1 MSGISGNPLQARQE
15 IEQHHIIIP
24 QFDYASWRN
33 NIDEAI
39 ERDVGRRTLS
49 RTDILLEDIVMLL
62 TSNRYRRGPR
72 RFFESNRQYYE
83 EGIRNAVQRDMPLE
97 FVLPSFPVKCF
108 NPLKV
113 RRRTPDLAEVGCL
126 SRLYSLCRDI
136 EQIYQPGAMVI
147 LVTDG
152 LVYAPI
158 FREPIAH
165 AQRYREEIDELIVDL
180 GYRKYITSVDMGDLV
195 ASREDEFNR
204 IYQMVEIRVADHYER
219 YPNDSDRQR
228 LIENTMTNI
237 NLTMY
242 PERDLIDFFVNENNS
257 ALQEEI
263 RERATASAFEYL
275 VFNQTLREIELV
287 QRAFPNALRVTCH
300 PKEGQLGLHLVHPNS
315 FNYPWNGVGILR
327 ENGTV
332 RVEFEYE
339 ARRNPNYVAVYIEGE
354 SHPFFFQSR

>member
-113 RRRTPDLAEVGCL
+113 RRRTPDLALLLVVVTM
-126 SRLYSLCRDI
+126 
-136 EQIYQPGAMVI
+136 IY
-147 LVTDG
+147 
-152 LVYAPI
+152 
-158 FREPIAH
+158 
-165 AQRYREEIDELIVDL
+165 
-180 GYRKYITSVDMGDLV
+180 
-195 ASREDEFNR
+195 
-204 IYQMVEIRVADHYER
+204 
-219 YPNDSDRQR
+219 
-228 LIENTMTNI
+228 
-237 NLTMY
+237 
-242 PERDLIDFFVNENNS
+242 
-257 ALQEEI
+257 
-263 RERATASAFEYL
+263 
-275 VFNQTLREIELV
+275 
-287 QRAFPNALRVTCH
+287 
-300 PKEGQLGLHLVHPNS
+300 LHL
-315 FNYPWNGVGILR
+315 
-327 ENGTV
+327 
-332 RVEFEYE
+332 
-339 ARRNPNYVAVYIEGE
+339 
-354 SHPFFFQSR
+354 